1 MNVEKIKRLFFRF
14 LGKNVYPSIR
24 EYKDL
29 GIKIG
34 TNCDIIR
41 SYIDPLFPDL
51 LTIGNN
57 VTITN
62 ATILTHDA
70 SIHKYLGY
78 TKFGEV
84 VIGNNVFI
92 GFNAVVLPN
101 THIGNNVIVGAGCV
115 VSKDVPDNS
124 VVVGNPMII
133 VSTYTDY
140 MKKYENLIKQTGA
153 YDMHPKYI
161 SKSMVEQ
168 CLKQIHSGKKYLFF
182 R

>member
-1 MNVEKIKRLFFRF
+1 MKRLRDYFSAFFRE
-14 LGKNVYPSIR
+14 NVYLFIR

-29 GIKIG
+29 GIKIS

-41 SYIDPLFPDL
+41 NYIDPLFPYL
-51 LTIGNN
+51 LTMGND

-62 ATILTHDA
+62 ATILTHDV

-78 TKFGEV
+78 TKLGEV

-92 GFNAVVLPN
+92 GFDTIFLPN

-115 VSKDVPDNS
+115 VSKDISDNS

-133 VSTYTDY
+133 VFTYTDY
-140 MKKYENLIKQTGA
+140 MKKYE
-153 YDMHPKYI
+153 
-161 SKSMVEQ
+161 
-168 CLKQIHSGKKYLFF
+168 LFILLMLQYYHLQEKNCNGMTQQVLF
-182 R
+182 QLL